1 MDIEKALYQE
11 INDRDTIEAE
21 RLKAGGRALQVE
33 WCRNEIAKRTE
44 IHKFKFVD
52 KVLGDEVID
61 GFTWFVLKPML
72 TGDTENI
79 EASISLSRENQRY
92 YRGLR
97 DAVAFLRKHKREV
110 PRQVEEFLLD
120 VVTGAFTVREKTGRP
135 NATNYKWAVCNCI
148 DFLNVRVGVTISDA
162 TEILVEA
169 TGKAFATIEE
179 YWKDKRKEREWR
191 SRRDMI

>member
-1 MDIEKALYQE
+1 MSIDENIARE
-11 INDRDTIEAE
+11 ICGRDAREAE
-21 RLKAGGRALQVE
+21 RLRAGGRALQIE

-44 IHKFKFVD
+44 IHKFKFKD

-61 GFTWFVLKPML
+61 GFTWFLLEPMV

-79 EASISLSRENQRY
+79 EASISLSRENRQY

-97 DAVAFLRKHKREV
+97 DAVAFLRKYKLAV
-110 PRQVEEFLLD
+110 PRQIEEFLLD

-162 TEILVEA
+162 TDILAEA

-179 YWKDKRKEREWR
+179 YWKDKRKEGEWR
-191 SRRDMI
+191 SRRDMT